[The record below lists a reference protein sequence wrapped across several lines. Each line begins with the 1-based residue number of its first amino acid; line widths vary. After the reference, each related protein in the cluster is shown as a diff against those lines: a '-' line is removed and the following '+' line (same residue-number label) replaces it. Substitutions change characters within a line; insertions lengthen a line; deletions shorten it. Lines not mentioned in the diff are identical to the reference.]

1 MKKINKKKVLK
12 WQPIAT
18 DNGFMFQ
25 SLTREEGRWLKGHFL
40 MNSSGMAENSRKLF
54 LCLIDL
60 AMEKGDEERA
70 NGKSDT
76 N

>member
-1 MKKINKKKVLK
+1 M
-12 WQPIAT
+12 AT
-18 DNGFMFQ
+18 HRYRQ
-25 SLTREEGRWLKGHFL
+25 WVYVSVITREEGRWLKGHFL